1 MLKVIKIFNFQ
12 ELVLYLLQ
20 LVQAL
25 RYENFK
31 KTAKGSTVQITAAT
45 QQNKETKLPNNTQ
58 NNNSSDNINR
68 TNINTDATGTQQQN
82 MFDLNLK
89 TFLINRAKSNEI
101 VADCLY
107 WYVKVE
113 MGDKLGEQ
121 DIKTNFHLFMDELI
135 DSLQN
140 VSKSIL
146 LNKIFF
152 YLFNFLIFQG

>member
-1 MLKVIKIFNFQ
+1 MQSVAYSLPPTTYVFNILMLKVIKIFNFQ

-82 MFDLNLK
+82 MFVG
-89 TFLINRAKSNEI
+89 TYI
-101 VADCLY
+101 CL
-107 WYVKVE
+107 V
-113 MGDKLGEQ
+113 
-121 DIKTNFHLFMDELI
+121 LF
-135 DSLQN
+135 Q
-140 VSKSIL
+140 
-146 LNKIFF
+146 
-152 YLFNFLIFQG
+152 